1 MFKTINPKKNLI
13 INIVVIIVL
22 TLFITFLIFF
32 LYKNTSMFDKFSK
45 YSSNDK
51 TSPEITEVTLKSDN
65 TYNEN
70 YAEEGNTITL
80 MFKISKELK
89 QIPIVRINSEEVKV
103 YKRNGY
109 YNSYYTVLSQTD
121 SDQKVTVEIE
131 SYKDTNGNEGDSYIL
146 IPSKSTLTIVKKGTI
161 IKDIK

>member
-22 TLFITFLIFF
+22 TLFVTFLIFF
-32 LYKNTSMFDKFSK
+32 LYKNTSMFNKFSK

-80 MFKISKELK
+80 MFKISKELN

-109 YNSYYTVLSQTD
+109 YN
-121 SDQKVTVEIE
+121 
-131 SYKDTNGNEGDSYIL
+131 
-146 IPSKSTLTIVKKGTI
+146 
-161 IKDIK
+161 

>member
-1 MFKTINPKKNLI
+1 
-13 INIVVIIVL
+13 
-22 TLFITFLIFF
+22 
-32 LYKNTSMFDKFSK
+32 MFDKFSK
-45 YSSNDK
+45 NSSNDK
-51 TSPEITEVTLKSDN
+51 NSPEITEVTLKSDN

-80 MFKISKELK
+80 MFKISKELN

-121 SDQKVTVEIE
+121 KPYTISSV
-131 SYKDTNGNEGDSYIL
+131 SY
-146 IPSKSTLTIVKKGTI
+146 VA
-161 IKDIK
+161 

>member
-22 TLFITFLIFF
+22 TLFVTFLIFF

-80 MFKISKELK
+80 MFKIRK
-89 QIPIVRINSEEVKV
+89 VRINSEEVKV

>member
-13 INIVVIIVL
+13 INIIVIIVL
-22 TLFITFLIFF
+22 ILFIAFLLFF

-45 YSSNDK
+45 DSSNDK

-65 TYNEN
+65 IYNEN

-80 MFKISKELK
+80 MFKVSKELK
-89 QIPIVRINSEEVKV
+89 QIPTVRINREEVKV
-103 YKRNGY
+103 YERNGY

-121 SDQKVTVEIE
+121 NDQKVTVEIE

>member
-22 TLFITFLIFF
+22 TLFVTFLIFF

-45 YSSNDK
+45 YSNNDK
-51 TSPEITEVTLKSDN
+51 TSPEITKVTLKSDN

-70 YAEEGNTITL
+70 YAEEG
-80 MFKISKELK
+80 
-89 QIPIVRINSEEVKV
+89 
-103 YKRNGY
+103 
-109 YNSYYTVLSQTD
+109 
-121 SDQKVTVEIE
+121 IE

>member
-1 MFKTINPKKNLI
+1 MEDTYHYNLPL
-13 INIVVIIVL
+13 VSEVITAICDRCL
-22 TLFITFLIFF
+22 G
-32 LYKNTSMFDKFSK
+32 
-45 YSSNDK
+45 
-51 TSPEITEVTLKSDN
+51 
-65 TYNEN
+65 
-70 YAEEGNTITL
+70 EG
-80 MFKISKELK
+80 
-89 QIPIVRINSEEVKV
+89 EEVKV